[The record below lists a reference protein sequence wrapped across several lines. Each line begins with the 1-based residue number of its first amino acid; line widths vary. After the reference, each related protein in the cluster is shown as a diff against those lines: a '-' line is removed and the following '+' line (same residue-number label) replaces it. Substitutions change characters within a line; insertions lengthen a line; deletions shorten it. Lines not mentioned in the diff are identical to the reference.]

1 MAEDGRSSVTRRTF
15 LTVSSALAV
24 QASLG
29 TGCSTRRTVVRGAC
43 HHDCADGCSW
53 LTTVEDGRVVR
64 FEGDPDHP
72 FTRGRLCARMS
83 GYPDDVVFSP
93 DRVLHPLRRTGKKG
107 EGRFE
112 RVSWDDALAEVAG
125 RLQKIVA
132 AHGPAAVLPYSYAGT
147 EGKIQGESL
156 AGRFFARLGA
166 SRLQRDVCGS
176 AAHHGLSTT
185 IGTSTGILPSD
196 LAHSRFILVWGANPA
211 VSNEHGW
218 DFALEAKKKGARI
231 VVVDP
236 LRSRTA
242 EQADLHLRPLPGTDA
257 ALALGMMHVI
267 VRDGL
272 QDADYVKR
280 HTVGFDPLVA
290 RLREYPPDRVAA
302 ITGLAPGEIV
312 DLATAYA
319 KTRPAAI
326 RLMIGMEHHGN
337 GANTFRTLAC
347 LPALVGAWRERG
359 GGIVEFT
366 GGLFEGVL
374 NRRAFDVGREE
385 DPKLR
390 SINMVQI
397 GKALTDRTL
406 EPPLRA
412 LLVYNSNP
420 ATIAPNQNL
429 VLEGLRREDLLTVVL
444 EQQLTDTAR
453 HADYVFPATTE
464 LEHLDLFTSWGQ
476 EYLAL
481 NQPALAPRGE
491 ARTNTDFFRGL
502 GRRMGYT
509 EPWLYESD
517 EEMVK
522 GLLDSQHP
530 YLGGVTYAQLRER
543 GFVRLAL
550 PEPWMPFADGRFQTP
565 SGKCELYSEALATQ
579 GLDPLPAYV
588 ALAEDDP
595 PPGGGR
601 RYPLAL
607 ITSKATLHFN
617 NSSHAGE
624 ARQRRAEGEPLL
636 QMHAKDAAARQIRD
650 ADAVRVFNRRGS
662 MTLRAQVQD
671 GTRQGV
677 VSLPQGFWASLLP
690 AGSSANALTPDGLSD
705 HGGGGDFHDAR
716 VEVERTRV

>member
-1 MAEDGRSSVTRRTF
+1 MAVTRRRF
-15 LTVSSALAV
+15 LAVSSALVAE
-24 QASLG
+24 ASLVP
-29 TGCSTRRTVVRGAC
+29 GCASRRTVVRGAC
-43 HHDCADGCSW
+43 HHDCPDGCSW
-53 LTTVEDGRVVR
+53 LTTVENGRVVR
-64 FEGDPDHP
+64 FEGDPEHP

-93 DRVLHPLRRTGKKG
+93 DRILHPLRRTGKKG
-107 EGRFE
+107 EGHFE
-112 RVSWDDALAEVAG
+112 RVSWEEALGDVAA

-132 AHGPAAVLPYSYAGT
+132 EHGPTAVLPYSYAGT
-147 EGKIQGESL
+147 EGYIQGRSL
-156 AGRFFARLGA
+156 ADRFFVRMGA

-176 AAHHGLSTT
+176 AAHSGLTSTL
-185 IGTSTGILPSD
+185 GTSTGILPGD

-218 DFALEAKKKGARI
+218 DFVLEAKRKGARV

-242 EQADLHLRPLPGTDA
+242 EQADAHLRPLPGTDA

-267 VRDGL
+267 VGGGL
-272 QDADYVKR
+272 HDADYVSR
-280 HTVGFDPLVA
+280 HTVGFDALVA

-302 ITGLAPGEIV
+302 LTGLRPGEIV
-312 DLATAYA
+312 DLARAYA

-366 GGLFEGVL
+366 GELFDGVL
-374 NRRAFDVGREE
+374 NERAWGVGRAE
-385 DPKLR
+385 DPKIR
-390 SINMVQI
+390 SFNMVRI
-397 GKALTDRTL
+397 GKALTDARL
-406 EPPLRA
+406 DPPLRA
-412 LLVYNSNP
+412 LVVYNSNP

-429 VLEGLRREDLLTVVL
+429 VLEGLRREDLFTVVV
-444 EQQLTDTAR
+444 EQQITDTAR

-476 EYLAL
+476 EYLSL
-481 NQPALAPRGE
+481 NLPALPPRGE
-491 ARTNTDFFRGL
+491 ARTNTEFFRGL
-502 GRRMGYT
+502 ARRLRYT

-522 GLLDSQHP
+522 GLLDSHHP

-543 GFVRLAL
+543 GWVRLAL
-550 PEPWMPFADGRFQTP
+550 PDPWLPFASGSFKTP
-565 SGKCELYSEALATQ
+565 SGKCELYSQALADQ

-588 ALAEDDP
+588 PVTEDRP
-595 PPGGGR
+595 ARGEGR
-601 RYPLAL
+601 HPLAL
-607 ITSKATLHFN
+607 LTSKSTRHFN

-624 ARQRRAEGEPLL
+624 ARQRKAEGEPRL
-636 QMHAKDAAARQIRD
+636 QMHAQDAEARQIRD
-650 ADAVRVFNRRGS
+650 GDTVRVFNHRGS
-662 MTLRAQVQD
+662 MTLRAEVQD
-671 GTRQGV
+671 GTRLGV

-690 AGSSANALTPDGLSD
+690 GGSSANALTPDGLSD
-705 HGGGGDFHDAR
+705 QGGGGDFHDAR
-716 VEVERTRV
+716 VEVERTGT

>member
-1 MAEDGRSSVTRRTF
+1 MAEDGRPSVTRRRF
-15 LTVSSALAV
+15 LAVSSALV
-24 QASLG
+24 VDASLG
-29 TGCSTRRTVVRGAC
+29 PGCASRRTVVRGAC
-43 HHDCADGCSW
+43 HHDCPDGCAW
-53 LTTVEDGRVVR
+53 LTTIEDGRVVR
-64 FEGDPDHP
+64 FEGDPNHP

-83 GYPDDVVFSP
+83 GYPDDVVTSP
-93 DRVLHPLRRTGKKG
+93 DRLLHPLRRTGKKG

-112 RVSWDDALAEVAG
+112 RVTWDEALGEVAD

-132 AHGPAAVLPYSYAGT
+132 EHGPAVVLPYSYAGT

-156 AGRFFARLGA
+156 AGRFFVRMGA
-166 SRLQRDVCGS
+166 TRLQRDICGS
-176 AAHHGLSTT
+176 AAHQGLTT
-185 IGTSTGILPSD
+185 AIGSSTGILPSD

-211 VSNEHGW
+211 ISNEHGW
-218 DFALEAKKKGARI
+218 DFALEAKNKGARI

-242 EQADLHLRPLPGTDA
+242 EQADVHLRPLPGTDA

-267 VRDGL
+267 VREHL
-272 QDADYVKR
+272 YDADYVSR
-280 HTVGFDPLVA
+280 YTLGFDPLVA
-290 RLREYPPDRVAA
+290 RLREYPPERVAA
-302 ITGLAPGEIV
+302 ITGLTPVEIV
-312 DLATAYA
+312 DLARAYA

-359 GGIVEFT
+359 GGILEFT
-366 GGLFEGVL
+366 GDLFEGVL

-385 DPKLR
+385 DPKIR

-397 GKALTDRTL
+397 GRALTGRTL
-406 EPPLRA
+406 DPPLRA
-412 LLVYNSNP
+412 LVVYNSNP
-420 ATIAPNQNL
+420 ATIAPNQTL
-429 VLEGLRREDLLTVVL
+429 VLEGLRREDLFTVVL
-444 EQQLTDTAR
+444 EQRLTDTAR
-453 HADYVFPATTE
+453 YADYVFPATTE

-476 EYLAL
+476 EYLSL
-481 NQPALAPRGE
+481 NLPALPARGE

-502 GRRMGYT
+502 ARRMGYT
-509 EPWLYESD
+509 EPYLYESD

-522 GLLDSQHP
+522 GLLDSRHS

-550 PEPWMPFADGRFQTP
+550 PEPYVPFADGHFKTP
-565 SGKCELYSEALATQ
+565 SGKCEFYSETLLAQ

-588 ALAEDDP
+588 AVARRDP
-595 PPGGGR
+595 APGTR
-601 RYPLAL
+601 NRYPLAL
-607 ITSKATLHFN
+607 LTSKATRHFN

-624 ARQRRAEGEPLL
+624 ARQRKAEGEPRL
-636 QMHAKDAAARQIRD
+636 QMHAKDAAAREIRD
-650 ADAVRVFNRRGS
+650 ADTVRVFNERGS

-671 GTRQGV
+671 GTRPGV

-690 AGSSANALTPDGLSD
+690 GGSSANALTTDGLSD
-705 HGGGGDFHDAR
+705 QGGGADFHDAR
-716 VEVERTRV
+716 VEVERAGA

>member
-1 MAEDGRSSVTRRTF
+1 MAEDERPSVTRRTF
-15 LTVSSALAV
+15 LTLSSALAL

-29 TGCSTRRTVVRGAC
+29 PGCRSRRTVVRGAC
-43 HHDCADGCSW
+43 HHDCTDGCSW

-93 DRVLHPLRRTGKKG
+93 ERVLHPLRRTGKKG
-107 EGRFE
+107 DGRFE
-112 RVSWDDALAEVAG
+112 RVSWDEALGEVAG

-132 AHGPAAVLPYSYAGT
+132 EHGPAAVLPYSYAGT
-147 EGKIQGESL
+147 EGLIQRESIS
-156 AGRFFARLGA
+156 GRFFVRMGA

-176 AAHHGLSTT
+176 AAHAGLTTT
-185 IGTSTGILPSD
+185 IGTSTGILPTD
-196 LAHSRFILVWGANPA
+196 VAHSRFILVWGANPA

-272 QDADYVKR
+272 HDADYVSR
-280 HTVGFDPLVA
+280 HTVGFERLAA
-290 RLREYPPDRVAA
+290 RLREYPPDRVAG

-312 DLATAYA
+312 DLAIAYA
-319 KTRPAAI
+319 KTRPAVL
-326 RLMIGMEHHGN
+326 RLMIGMEKHGN

-359 GGIVEFT
+359 GGIAEFT
-366 GGLFEGVL
+366 AELFDGVL

-385 DPKLR
+385 DPKIR

-397 GKALTDRTL
+397 GKALTDETL
-406 EPPLRA
+406 DPPLGA
-412 LLVYNSNP
+412 LVVYNSNP

-429 VLEGLRREDLLTVVL
+429 VLEGLRREDLFTVVV
-444 EQQLTDTAR
+444 EQQITDTAR

-464 LEHLDLFTSWGQ
+464 LEHLDLFASWGQ
-476 EYLAL
+476 EYLSL
-481 NQPALAPRGE
+481 NLPALPPRGE

-502 GRRMGYT
+502 ARRMGYT
-509 EPWLYESD
+509 EPYLYESD

-522 GLLDSQHP
+522 GLLDSRHP

-543 GFVRLAL
+543 GYVRLAL
-550 PEPWMPFADGRFQTP
+550 PEPWLPFADGRFKTP
-565 SGKCELYSEALATQ
+565 SGKCELYSETLAAQ

-588 ALAEDDP
+588 AVAKDDP
-595 PPGGGR
+595 TRGR
-601 RYPLAL
+601 LYPLAL
-607 ITSKATLHFN
+607 ITSKATRHFN

-624 ARQRRAEGEPLL
+624 ARQRKAEGEPRL
-636 QMHAKDAAARQIRD
+636 QMHAQDAAARHIRD
-650 ADAVRVFNRRGS
+650 GESVRVFNQRGS

-671 GTRQGV
+671 GSRQGV

-690 AGSSANALTPDGLSD
+690 GGSSANALTPDGLSD

-716 VEVERTRV
+716 VEVERARA